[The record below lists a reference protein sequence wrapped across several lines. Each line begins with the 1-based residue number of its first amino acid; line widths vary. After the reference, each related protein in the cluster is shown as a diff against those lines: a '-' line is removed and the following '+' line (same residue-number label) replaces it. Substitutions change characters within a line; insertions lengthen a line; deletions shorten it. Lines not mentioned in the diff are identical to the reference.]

1 MRPHYNGQ
9 QLQPLKATREKSFAD
24 EEDENVGDDDAYDD
38 HDGNSNVVNDV
49 DHNHE
54 DKYDEN

>member
-1 MRPHYNGQ
+1 MDSSCNRQRPQG
-9 QLQPLKATREKSFAD
+9 KKSFAD
-24 EEDENVGDDDAYDD
+24 EEDENLGDDDALDD
-38 HDGNSNVVNDV
+38 HDGISNVVNDV